1 MEEKTG
7 FEYKFDPEKHVR
19 RRITSNH
26 ENRLPRAKKQKTK
39 SRKKTRP
46 SARKN
51 RPYPNVQNM
60 TLQCCT
66 EGTCLLNH
74 GHRVIATIRRDFDRK
89 LYDEQNSFL
98 VSLIDIKLRTQRNKI
113 TYHVRGATGLDKVKV
128 CKTAFLKIFGIGRK
142 RIQVLLKKDSAVLWS
157 CFRRPKKKQ
166 QKPEKSPVNNKSRG
180 IKSNILGV
188 SRIQTNFATIFDS
201 LSFLN
206 HYHNLRI
213 RRAQN

>member
-142 RIQVLLKKDSAVLWS
+142 RIQVLLKTIQPFSGRVLEDQ
-157 CFRRPKKKQ
+157 RRNNRNQKKV
-166 QKPEKSPVNNKSRG
+166 PLI
-180 IKSNILGV
+180 IKAEV
-188 SRIQTNFATIFDS
+188 
-201 LSFLN
+201 
-206 HYHNLRI
+206 
-213 RRAQN
+213 